1 MSSPLGH
8 SLQLNQQYEIVGVVK
23 DALFHTAHE
32 QMIPFVFT
40 SMLQDTSQRVL
51 GCEIELR
58 ARDGVDANALAPL
71 VRQIV
76 AGTDRG
82 VVVSRVRTLRYQV
95 LSTFGPERAAAGFV
109 GAFALL
115 ALLVA
120 AVGLYGVVS
129 HGVARRTKE
138 IGVRLAL
145 GAAPGDVTW
154 LIVRETLLWL
164 AIGTILGA
172 AGAAAT
178 GRLVA
183 SQLFGVTAADP
194 LSFVAAATVLAL
206 VALLASLIPAARA
219 RRIDPVDALRAE

>member
-1 MSSPLGH
+1 M
-8 SLQLNQQYEIVGVVK
+8 K
-23 DALFHTAHE
+23 DAQFHTAHD

-58 ARDGVDANALAPL
+58 ARDGIDANVLAPL
-71 VRQIV
+71 VRQVV
-76 AGTDRG
+76 AGTDHG
-82 VVVSRVRTLRYQV
+82 VVVSRARTLRYQV

-138 IGVRLAL
+138 IGVRVAL
-145 GAAPGDVTW
+145 GAAPGALMW
-154 LIVRETLLWL
+154 LILRETLVWL
-164 AIGTILGA
+164 AIGLSIGGA
-172 AGAAAT
+172 VSLAV

-183 SQLFGVTAADP
+183 HQLFGISAADP
-194 LSFVAAATVLAL
+194 ASFLIAAASLGCVAFLTTLVPAVRAL
-206 VALLASLIPAARA
+206 RV
-219 RRIDPVDALRAE
+219 DPVSALRAE